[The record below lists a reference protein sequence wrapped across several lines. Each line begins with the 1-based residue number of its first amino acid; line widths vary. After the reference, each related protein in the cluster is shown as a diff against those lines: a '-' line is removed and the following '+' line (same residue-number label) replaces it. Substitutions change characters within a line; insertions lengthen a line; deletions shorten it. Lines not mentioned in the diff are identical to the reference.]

1 MNAQNDDR
9 TVVQAQT
16 EPASAAPMASR
27 AGRVLAEVSL
37 IVIGVLLA
45 LAVDS
50 WREREAQIA
59 TLRGLLSQV
68 VDEVRNNR
76 VACAE
81 AIPYHRKAEA
91 EYAAASDLLRLEGRF
106 EQPEVAA
113 QGSREL
119 RLSDAAFEALLNSSV
134 VEQLPPDIL
143 IKLSAVYQEQERYT
157 ARNQVYFATVL
168 ATDLM
173 DGFRFFRLNQYW
185 AGEMAEGEAR
195 LLQRYD
201 ALLSALPSELTAS
214 TPRG

>member
-1 MNAQNDDR
+1 LNAQNDDSPA
-9 TVVQAQT
+9 VQTAAGR
-16 EPASAAPMASR
+16 ASASPMVGR
-27 AGRVLAEVSL
+27 AGRVLAEISL
-37 IVIGVLLA
+37 IFIGVLLA
-45 LAVDS
+45 LALDS
-50 WREREAQIA
+50 WREREAQVT
-59 TLRGLLSQV
+59 TLQGLLSQV

-76 VACAE
+76 IACAE
-81 AIPYHRKAEA
+81 AIPFHRKAEA
-91 EYAAASDLLRLEGRF
+91 EYAAASELYRQEGRF

-134 VEQLPPDIL
+134 VEQLPPDVL

-201 ALLSALPSELTAS
+201 ALLSALPSELTALA
-214 TPRG
+214 PRG